1 MFKPSPDTGDS
12 DLIWKLSLYQR
23 HQEAPTG
30 GGWELNPMLNV
41 IIPERRWVLEY
52 QDLNILGRKKAVGR

>member
-1 MFKPSPDTGDS
+1 
-12 DLIWKLSLYQR
+12 
-23 HQEAPTG
+23 
-30 GGWELNPMLNV
+30 MLNV